1 MNLVISFLFLLLNIA
16 IILLVAYAILWVVR
30 DWFGVAI
37 DPQVLK
43 FAQIVVGLFCL
54 IAVVM
59 WLSGVLGY
67 TTYRLP
73 LAWTDRPPS

>member
-16 IILLVAYAILWVVR
+16 IICLIAYAILWVCR
-30 DWFGVAI
+30 DWFSMTI

-43 FAQIVVGLFCL
+43 FAQIVVGLIVL
-54 IAVVM
+54 IAIVM

-73 LAWTDRPPS
+73 LAWPVTAS